1 LSDEEIEYR
10 SSKTEILKQITHN
23 FSEFDKLQEKISLKI
38 GNEYFKNF
46 IKLIKKNKNDGL
58 DSLETPLF
66 VLIQRSYYL
75 KGKTALY
82 CKDYEKALIFFYRS
96 ENVYYI
102 GDGKLI
108 QKSINKIIFI
118 LKLTMTQIETSK
130 FQDGKLLSK
139 TNQSIN
145 SPGKG
150 SKNNLQ
156 IYKKEDINKFNV
168 VIDYWEKKLD
178 KFSLNERDVLVLVNN
193 NIKKMDKAV
202 RLSQQ
207 IFKTLITTEDKFG
220 VFIFGKNLNPIVQL
234 SRKAGL
240 TYKFIKNEIKNLET
254 SVKNADYEEDAEV
267 YIKKCIFKSFS
278 YLKQKSN
285 TYLQLYMPK
294 SS

>member
-1 LSDEEIEYR
+1 
-10 SSKTEILKQITHN
+10 
-23 FSEFDKLQEKISLKI
+23 
-38 GNEYFKNF
+38 
-46 IKLIKKNKNDGL
+46 
-58 DSLETPLF
+58 
-66 VLIQRSYYL
+66 
-75 KGKTALY
+75 
-82 CKDYEKALIFFYRS
+82 
-96 ENVYYI
+96 
-102 GDGKLI
+102 
-108 QKSINKIIFI
+108 
-118 LKLTMTQIETSK
+118 MTQIETSK